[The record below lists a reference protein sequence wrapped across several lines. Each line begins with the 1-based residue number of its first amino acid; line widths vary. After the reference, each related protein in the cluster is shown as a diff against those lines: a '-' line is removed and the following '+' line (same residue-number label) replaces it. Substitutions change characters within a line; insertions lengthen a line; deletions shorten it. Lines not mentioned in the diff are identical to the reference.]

1 MTPVTTDESI
11 TLFLFSMTKFE
22 DANILYE
29 AGTKA
34 MKPSPYKYGTQL
46 YEMNHLLETAKLQ
59 KAFREGTYKPQP
71 GVKFEIKER
80 GHERYITSTE
90 TVDKAVSHIVC
101 DEYLTPLLGKYLQ
114 YDNSASQTGKGVA
127 FHRKRFEVHLRQYYE
142 KEGTNEG
149 YILFS
154 DFSGYY
160 ANILHEVAL
169 AQLETYLAKEIA
181 DPKELAQVLSVLRET
196 FRSYEL
202 DVSRFSDEEIQ
213 RMYREKISSTFNLGV
228 PSSALTGEKMLR
240 KGVDIGNQI
249 SQNVGIFL
257 PVPVDNYVKIVC
269 GIRHYARY
277 SDDFYIIAR
286 TKEQLHQVFSEVR
299 REAAKLGLIINE
311 KKTHICK
318 LGGQYRHLQML
329 YSLHQDGEITC
340 KINPKAITRERRKLK
355 AYKRLVDD
363 GRMEYREVENNF
375 KSWICANYKFMS
387 RQQIRNMTA
396 LFRELFGKDIT
407 WKKSRGH
414 GRLRWLMGQSSKS

>member
-1 MTPVTTDESI
+1 
-11 TLFLFSMTKFE
+11 
-22 DANILYE
+22 
-29 AGTKA
+29 

-59 KAFREGTYKPQP
+59 KTFREGAYKPQP

-90 TVDKAVSHIVC
+90 TADKAVSHIVC

-142 KEGTNEG
+142 QEGTNEG

-181 DPKELAQVLSVLRET
+181 DPEELVQVPTILRET
-196 FRSYEL
+196 FKSYEL

-249 SQNVGIFL
+249 SQNIGIFL

-286 TKEQLHQVFSEVR
+286 TKEQLHQVFAGVR

-318 LGGQYRHLQML
+318 LSGQYRHLQIL
-329 YSLHQDGEITC
+329 YSLREDETITK

-355 AYKRLVDD
+355 AYKRLLDG
-363 GRMEYREVENNF
+363 GRMEFIEIENNF
-375 KSWICANYKFMS
+375 KSWLCANYKYMS
-387 RQQIRNMTA
+387 RLQIQNMIV
-396 LFRELFGKDIT
+396 LFKELFGREPT
-407 WKKSRGH
+407 WKKKKGH
-414 GRLRWLMGQSSKS
+414 GRLRWLMGQQSKIWP

>member
-142 KEGTNEG
+142 KEGPMRAIFCFPISPATML
-149 YILFS
+149 IS
-154 DFSGYY
+154 CMRSH
-160 ANILHEVAL
+160 LHSW
-169 AQLETYLAKEIA
+169 K
-181 DPKELAQVLSVLRET
+181 
-196 FRSYEL
+196 
-202 DVSRFSDEEIQ
+202 
-213 RMYREKISSTFNLGV
+213 
-228 PSSALTGEKMLR
+228 
-240 KGVDIGNQI
+240 
-249 SQNVGIFL
+249 
-257 PVPVDNYVKIVC
+257 
-269 GIRHYARY
+269 
-277 SDDFYIIAR
+277 
-286 TKEQLHQVFSEVR
+286 
-299 REAAKLGLIINE
+299 
-311 KKTHICK
+311 HIW
-318 LGGQYRHLQML
+318 R
-329 YSLHQDGEITC
+329 
-340 KINPKAITRERRKLK
+340 
-355 AYKRLVDD
+355 
-363 GRMEYREVENNF
+363 
-375 KSWICANYKFMS
+375 
-387 RQQIRNMTA
+387 
-396 LFRELFGKDIT
+396 
-407 WKKSRGH
+407 KKSLTRKNWRKFFRYCGKH
-414 GRLRWLMGQSSKS
+414 SEAMSWTCPGSPTKKSSGCTGKRSAPRLIWAFPRPP

>member
-249 SQNVGIFL
+249 S
-257 PVPVDNYVKIVC
+257 
-269 GIRHYARY
+269 
-277 SDDFYIIAR
+277 
-286 TKEQLHQVFSEVR
+286 
-299 REAAKLGLIINE
+299 
-311 KKTHICK
+311 
-318 LGGQYRHLQML
+318 
-329 YSLHQDGEITC
+329 
-340 KINPKAITRERRKLK
+340 
-355 AYKRLVDD
+355 
-363 GRMEYREVENNF
+363 
-375 KSWICANYKFMS
+375 
-387 RQQIRNMTA
+387 
-396 LFRELFGKDIT
+396 
-407 WKKSRGH
+407 
-414 GRLRWLMGQSSKS
+414 